1 MFKIHSSRLVLL
13 AVICALA
20 VAALVAA
27 EPRLR
32 PVAQTGLT
40 EEQRALTATY
50 SGAFGTGAD
59 FRTLLVH
66 AEAVKG
72 VLPFAN
78 YILRESTLTPRHR
91 DLLILRTAWN
101 TRSAYLW
108 SKHERGIFSAPIV
121 VPITGPPVDPFA
133 GEALGTIAGR
143 STGFSD
149 FERTLL
155 SAADELHQYSFIRNE
170 TWAAMAKEYSVYQL
184 MDAAF
189 TVAEMTM
196 IAAIVNSVQTDLE
209 PGWVKFQRMGAR
221 PSPSREI
228 AMTLPKPRIDP
239 VVLAETTP
247 EIRAM
252 LDPSSSGRDVAA
264 VYRTFARHPTLY
276 PPRQILSEY
285 IRTKSTLSPRV
296 REMLILR
303 IGWRCRSAYEW
314 AAHAPA
320 GRRAGLTDDQVK
332 MLARPGY
339 DGWNAADAA
348 IVRAADELFTDDTVS
363 DATWKALDDQFDERQ
378 LLDVLITSGGYRMV
392 SMVLNTFGVPA
403 EPNSEPFP

>member
-1 MFKIHSSRLVLL
+1 MRPLVLTCAIAAAAI
-13 AVICALA
+13 AVLS
-20 VAALVAA
+20 A
-27 EPRLR
+27 EPRIR
-32 PVAQTGLT
+32 PASSSAPSD
-40 EEQRALTATY
+40 EQRALATTY
-50 SGAFGTGAD
+50 SRAFGTGAD
-59 FRTLLVH
+59 FGTLLVH
-66 AEAVKG
+66 PEAVKG

-101 TRSAYLW
+101 TRSSYLW
-108 SKHERGIFSAPIV
+108 SKHERGVFTAPLV
-121 VPITGPPVDPFA
+121 VPIAGPPVDPFA
-133 GEALGTIAGR
+133 GEALGTVTGR

-155 SAADELHQYSFIRNE
+155 RAADELHHFSFIKTDTWTAMAQQYS
-170 TWAAMAKEYSVYQL
+170 VHQL

-196 IAAIVNSVQTDLE
+196 IAEIVNSVRVDLE
-209 PGWVKFQRMGAR
+209 PGWKPMAWPDVRNIPGQADGFPLATAR
-221 PSPSREI
+221 IE
-228 AMTLPKPRIDP
+228 P
-239 VVLAETTP
+239 VVLAEAAP

-252 LDPSSSGRDVAA
+252 LDPSGSGRDVAA

-320 GRRAGLTDDQVK
+320 GRRAGLTDDQIR
-332 MLARPGY
+332 MLARNGVE
-339 DGWNAADAA
+339 GWSAADAA
-348 IVRAADELFTDDTVS
+348 IVRAADELFTSDTIS

-378 LLDVLITSGGYRMV
+378 LLDVLITTGGYRMV

>member
-1 MFKIHSSRLVLL
+1 MPR
-13 AVICALA
+13 ALA
-20 VAALVAA
+20 VACWFAAVVAVLAAA
-27 EPRLR
+27 EPRIR
-32 PVAQTGLT
+32 PTPGNTQTD
-40 EEQRALTATY
+40 EHRALTATY
-50 SGAFGTGAD
+50 SGTFGTGAD

-66 AEAVKG
+66 PEAVKG

-78 YILRESTLTPRHR
+78 YILSESTLTPRHR

-101 TRSAYLW
+101 ARSPYLW
-108 SKHERGIFSAPIV
+108 SKHELGVFTAAVVTPIA
-121 VPITGPPVDPFA
+121 GPPIDPFA
-133 GEALGTIAGR
+133 RESLAAIGR
-143 STGFSD
+143 QSTGFSD

-155 SAADELHQYSFIRNE
+155 RAADELHLYSFIRDE
-170 TWAAMAKEYSVYQL
+170 TWAALAQQYNVQQL

-196 IAAIVNSVQTDLE
+196 IAGIVNSVRVDLE
-209 PGWVKFQRMGAR
+209 PGWVTFERTGAR
-221 PSPSREI
+221 PSTNRET
-228 AMTLPKPRIDP
+228 AMTLQRPRIDP
-239 VVLAETTP
+239 VVLSEAAP
-247 EIRAM
+247 DVRVM
-252 LDPSSSGRDVAA
+252 LDPAGSGRDIAA
-264 VYRTFARHPTLY
+264 VYRTFARHPKLY

-320 GRRAGLTDDQVK
+320 GRRAGLTDDQIR
-332 MLARPGY
+332 MLARSGY
-339 DGWNAADAA
+339 EGWTPADAA
-348 IVRAADELFTDDTVS
+348 IVRAADELFADDTIS
-363 DATWKALDDQFDERQ
+363 DATWKVLDDQFDERQ
-378 LLDVLITSGGYRMV
+378 LLDVLITTGGYRMV

>member
-1 MFKIHSSRLVLL
+1 MRPL
-13 AVICALA
+13 AVTCAIA
-20 VAALVAA
+20 AALVAVVAA
-27 EPRLR
+27 EPRIR
-32 PVAQTGLT
+32 PIAGNAQS
-40 EEQRALTATY
+40 EEQRALTPTY

-66 AEAVKG
+66 PELVKG

-78 YILRESTLTPRHR
+78 YILSESTLSPRHR
-91 DLLILRTAWN
+91 ELLILRTAWN
-101 TRSAYLW
+101 TRSDYLW
-108 SKHERGIFSAPIV
+108 AKHQGRATAAGLNAQELSAIAEQ
-121 VPITGPPVDPFA
+121 TPPRWD
-133 GEALGTIAGR
+133 
-143 STGFSD
+143 D

-155 SAADELHQYSFIRNE
+155 RAADELHASSFVTNE
-170 TWAAMAKEYSVYQL
+170 TWTALATRYPAHEL

-196 IAAIVNSVQTDLE
+196 IAEVLNSARVDLE
-209 PGWVKFQRMGAR
+209 AGWKPIEKPEVRR
-221 PSPSREI
+221 LLSRGSGVPL
-228 AMTLPKPRIDP
+228 AAPRIEP
-239 VVLAETTP
+239 VVLAQATP

-252 LDPSSSGRDVAA
+252 LDPSGSGRDIAA
-264 VYRTFARHPTLY
+264 VYRTFARHPKLY
-276 PPRQILSEY
+276 VPRQILSEY

-320 GRRAGLTDDQVK
+320 GRRAGLTDDQIR
-332 MLARPGY
+332 MLARSGY
-339 DGWNAADAA
+339 EGWTAADAA
-348 IVRAADELFTDDTVS
+348 IVRAADELFDDDTIS
-363 DATWKALDDQFDERQ
+363 DGTWKSLDDQFDEKQ
-378 LLDVLITSGGYRMV
+378 LLDVLITTGGYRMV

>member
-1 MFKIHSSRLVLL
+1 MKHIFLVFCTILTAVTVLAAGARLQ
-13 AVICALA
+13 
-20 VAALVAA
+20 
-27 EPRLR
+27 
-32 PVAQTGLT
+32 PVAKDALT
-40 EEQRALTATY
+40 DDQRALTSTY
-50 SGAFGTGAD
+50 SGTFGAGTD

-66 AEAVKG
+66 PEAVKG

-78 YILRESTLTPRHR
+78 YILSESTLTPRHR

-101 TRSAYLW
+101 ARSAYLW
-108 SKHERGIFSAPIV
+108 SKHERGVFTAPV
-121 VPITGPPVDPFA
+121 VTPIAGPPIDPFA
-133 GEALGTIAGR
+133 RESLGAIANR
-143 STGFSD
+143 QAKGFSD

-155 SAADELHQYSFIRNE
+155 RAADELHEYSFINDD
-170 TWAAMAKEYSVYQL
+170 TWAAMAKDYSTHQL

-209 PGWVKFQRMGAR
+209 PGWVKFERTGPR
-221 PSPSREI
+221 PSANREI
-228 AMTLPKPRIDP
+228 TMKLPRPRIEP
-239 VVLAETTP
+239 VVLADAAP
-247 EIRAM
+247 DIRAM
-252 LDPSSSGRDVAA
+252 LDPSGSGRDVAA
-264 VYRTFARHPTLY
+264 VYRTFARHPKLY

-320 GRRAGLTDDQVK
+320 GRRAGLTDEQVT
-332 MLARPGY
+332 MLARSGY
-339 DGWNAADAA
+339 EGWSAADAA
-348 IVRAADELFTDDTVS
+348 IVRAADELFTDDTIS
-363 DATWKALDDQFDERQ
+363 DATWKTLDDQFDERQ
-378 LLDVLITSGGYRMV
+378 LLDVLITTGGYRMV

-403 EPNSEPFP
+403 EPNSEHFP

>member
-1 MFKIHSSRLVLL
+1 MPR
-13 AVICALA
+13 ALA
-20 VAALVAA
+20 VACWFAAIVAVLVAA

-32 PVAQTGLT
+32 PVAATAFT
-40 EEQRALTATY
+40 DEQRALSATH

-66 AEAVKG
+66 PELVKG

-78 YILRESTLTPRHR
+78 YILSESTLPARHR
-91 DLLILRTAWN
+91 DLLVVRTAWLA
-101 TRSAYLW
+101 RSGYLW
-108 SKHERGIFSAPIV
+108 GKHTRQGL
-121 VPITGPPVDPFA
+121 D
-133 GEALGTIAGR
+133 GTGR
-143 STGFSD
+143 SVTGLSD

-155 SAADELHQYSFIRNE
+155 RAADELHEYSFISDE
-170 TWAAMAKEYSVYQL
+170 TWTAMAQQYNVQQL

-196 IAAIVNSVQTDLE
+196 IAAVVNSVRINPE
-209 PGWVKFQRMGAR
+209 PAWVTFERTGPP
-221 PSPSREI
+221 PSTSREI
-228 AMTLPKPRIDP
+228 PLTLSAPRIEP
-239 VVLAETTP
+239 VVLSQATP

-252 LDPSSSGRDVAA
+252 LDPSGSGRDIAA
-264 VYRTFARHPTLY
+264 VYRTFARHPKLY
-276 PPRQILSEY
+276 VPRQILSEY
-285 IRTKSTLSPRV
+285 IRTKSTLSGRV

-320 GRRAGLTDDQVK
+320 GRRAGLTDDQIR

-339 DGWNAADAA
+339 EGWNAADAA
-348 IVRAADELFTDDTVS
+348 IVRAADELFADDTIS
-363 DATWKALDDQFDERQ
+363 DATWQALDDQFDERQ
-378 LLDVLITSGGYRMV
+378 LLDVLITTGGYRMV

>member
-1 MFKIHSSRLVLL
+1 MPR
-13 AVICALA
+13 ALA
-20 VAALVAA
+20 IACWFAAIVAVLAAA

-32 PVAQTGLT
+32 PVTATAFT
-40 EEQRALTATY
+40 DEQRALSATH
-50 SGAFGTGAD
+50 SGAFGAGAD

-66 AEAVKG
+66 PELVKG

-78 YILRESTLTPRHR
+78 YVLSESTLTARHR
-91 DLLILRTAWN
+91 DLLILRTAWL
-101 TRSAYLW
+101 TRSPYLW
-108 SKHERGIFSAPIV
+108 ARHEGKVFSAPV
-121 VPITGPPVDPFA
+121 VTPIAGPALDPFER
-133 GEALGTIAGR
+133 EALGAIAGR
-143 STGFSD
+143 PSSGFSD

-155 SAADELHQYSFIRNE
+155 RAADELHEYSFIRDE
-170 TWAAMAKEYSVYQL
+170 TWAALARQYSVQQL

-196 IAAIVNSVQTDLE
+196 VAEVVNSVGVDLE
-209 PGWVKFQRMGAR
+209 PGWTKLERTGPR
-221 PSPSREI
+221 PSGTRDI
-228 AMTLPKPRIDP
+228 AMRLPKPRVEP
-239 VVLAETTP
+239 VVLAEAAP
-247 EIRAM
+247 DIRAM
-252 LDPSSSGRDVAA
+252 LDPSASGRDIAA
-264 VYRTFARHPTLY
+264 VYRTFARHPKLY

-320 GRRAGLTDDQVK
+320 GRRAGLTDDHVR
-332 MLARPGY
+332 MLARAGY
-339 DGWNAADAA
+339 EGWNAADAA
-348 IVRAADELFTDDTVS
+348 IVRAADELFTDDRIS
-363 DATWKALDDQFDERQ
+363 DATWKELDEQFDERQ
-378 LLDVLITSGGYRMV
+378 LLDVLITTGGYRMV